1 MKRVA
6 LEKGRER
13 GIYTRQDGSGGMR
26 AVVLDE
32 HGRERQRK
40 DGDWPARKWRKFM
53 EYFGRNGMRIT
64 HYSFSS
70 LTQFKLADALRV

>member
-1 MKRVA
+1 MKRAA

-13 GIYTRQDGSGGMR
+13 GIYTRQEGSGGMR

-40 DGDWPARKWRKFM
+40 DGDWPAIKGRKFM
-53 EYFGRNGMRIT
+53 EYFGRNGMRIA
-64 HYSFSS
+64 HFRAS
-70 LTQFKLADALRV
+70 LNSNWADALRA